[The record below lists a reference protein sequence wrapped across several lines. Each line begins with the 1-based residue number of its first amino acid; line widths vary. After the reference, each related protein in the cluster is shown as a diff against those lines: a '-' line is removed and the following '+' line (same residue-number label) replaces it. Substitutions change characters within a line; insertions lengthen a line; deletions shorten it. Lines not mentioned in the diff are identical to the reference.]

1 MAFNSGNIA
10 TFSLGGTD
18 ISQYTTSVSINIE
31 RDIKD
36 IKPIG
41 GTAGSKLV
49 GAYSGTISLEG
60 GYDPAL
66 DAILAPLMLAAT
78 PATSAILFRPAG
90 SGGSTRVFGGSAY
103 VASYR
108 VDTPGDDTATW
119 RAELAVAGTITN
131 ST

>member
-1 MAFNSGNIA
+1 MPFSSGNIA
-10 TFSLGGTD
+10 TFTLGGND
-18 ISQYTTSVSINIE
+18 ISQYITSVSLNTE

-60 GYDPAL
+60 GYDPTL
-66 DAILAPLMLAAT
+66 DGIMSALMLAAT
-78 PATSAILFRPAG
+78 PAASAFVYRPAG
-90 SGGSTRVFGGSAY
+90 AGGGTRAISGNAY

-119 RAELAVAGTITN
+119 RSELAITGTITDA
-131 ST
+131 

>member
-1 MAFNSGNIA
+1 MAFSSGNIA
-10 TFSLGGTD
+10 TFTLGGNNL
-18 ISQYTTSVSINIE
+18 SQYITSVSINIE

-41 GTAGSKLV
+41 GAAGSKLV

-60 GYDPAL
+60 GYDPTL
-66 DAILAPLMLAAT
+66 DGILSALMLAST
-78 PATSAILFRPAG
+78 PATSTFSYQP
-90 SGGSTRVFGGSAY
+90 SGGGGRTIGGSAY

-119 RAELAVAGTITN
+119 RAELAVAGTITDA
-131 ST
+131 

>member
-1 MAFNSGNIA
+1 MPFNSGNVA

-18 ISQYTTSVSINIE
+18 ISQYVTSVSVNIE

-60 GYDPAL
+60 GWDPTLDGIISAL
-66 DAILAPLMLAAT
+66 ALAAT
-78 PATSAILFRPAG
+78 PATSTFSHRPSGAG
-90 SGGSTRVFGGSAY
+90 GRNISGSAY

-119 RAELAVAGTITN
+119 RAELAVAGTITDV
-131 ST
+131 